1 MRRNPAH
8 ASSPLWGELHIGLNC
23 SLPKPAKTLLS
34 TANYLVNISIARVK
48 LIILNKR
55 LCPFQNFG
63 NKKVTFERQPKLRV
77 AELTCRYLAILAMS

>member
-34 TANYLVNISIARVK
+34 TANYLANISMARVK
-48 LIILNKR
+48 LLNKR
-55 LCPFQNFG
+55 LCIFQNFG
-63 NKKVTFERQPKLRV
+63 DKKITFERQPKLRV